1 MTKLDEIIEY
11 IHYHPLAKRADIVKS
26 IGADSSESTIKRLI
40 ARAIEDGM
48 VEVSGVGRGTSY
60 TITSKAHLLRTVD
73 LDTYYSVPM
82 DKREVQIG
90 YNFELIR
97 EEIPKIDLFSPE
109 ELDRLEKCQAI
120 FKRHMQEMP
129 RGSCAYNRELERLG
143 IDLSWKSAQIEG
155 NTYTLIET
163 ETLFKELKE
172 AKGKKH
178 EEAQMLLNHKSAL
191 KAIIE
196 APDYFRRLSLGRLE
210 DIHGVLVEHLNVERS
225 MRYRRVRITGTKYQ
239 PLEVEAQIR
248 EAIEDMCELI
258 NGKGNPYEKALLA
271 LLLIAYIQPFEDG
284 NKRTSRLTA
293 NALLLAYGCCPL
305 TFRSVDANDYRAA
318 LLLFYEQNNVSA
330 FKRIFLEQVEFA
342 CNEYF

>member
-1 MTKLDEIIEY
+1 MEVIDNILEY
-11 IHYHPLAKRADIVKS
+11 LHFHPLSKRAEIEGIIDDS
-26 IGADSSESTIKRLI
+26 ISSSTIKRVI
-40 ARAIEDGM
+40 SKAIEDGL
-48 VEVSGVGRGTSY
+48 VVSSGVGKATVYS
-60 TITSKAHLLRTVD
+60 ITPKAHLLRTVD
-73 LDTYYSVPM
+73 LDTYYAKTI
-82 DKREVQIG
+82 DEREVQSG

-97 EEIPKIDLFSPE
+97 EEIPGIDIFTPA
-109 ELDRLEKCQAI
+109 ELRKLDECQGI
-120 FKRHMQEMP
+120 FVRHMKEMP
-129 RGSCAYNRELERLG
+129 RGTVAYNRELERLG

-163 ETLFKELKE
+163 ETLLKDMKE

-178 EEAQMLLNHKSAL
+178 EEAVMLLNHKSAL

-196 APDYFRRLSLGRLE
+196 RPEYFRNLTLGRLE
-210 DIHGVLVEHLNVERS
+210 DIHSVLVENLGVERK
-225 MRYRRVRITGTKYQ
+225 MRHRRVRITGTNYQ
-239 PLEVEAQIR
+239 PLDVESQIR
-248 EAIEDMCELI
+248 EAVEDMCVLI
-258 NGKGNPYEKALLA
+258 NGKQNPYEKALLA

-284 NKRTSRLTA
+284 NKRTSRLVA
-293 NALLLAYGCCPL
+293 NALLLAYESCPL